1 MEILGSF
8 GTESVILNQNDE
20 LNYRLSQCFFLG
32 MYPEISGYFGG
43 WRKFL
48 GYPMWSKSPK
58 YVEKR
63 VQKHSDLHLDS
74 KNSVWR
80 RLRRAK
86 GQNEQKTR
94 F

>member
-1 MEILGSF
+1 MEILKDF
-8 GTESVILNQNDE
+8 RDVVAVDISV
-20 LNYRLSQCFFLG
+20 FFLG

-58 YVEKR
+58 YAEKR

-74 KNSVWR
+74 KNSVWP

-86 GQNEQKTR
+86 GENEQKTR